1 MTQLTTA
8 SNWVTVAKAD
18 DVREGCLTRADAGFE
33 PLILTRLADSLVCV
47 GGTCPHA
54 GASLGDGELAGQ
66 TITCPAHG
74 SVFDVCTGQVLQAP
88 ATTSLPSYQVRVV
101 DGDVQIDS
109 PKDKA
114 SPKDIASPKDKA
126 MLWTQQTWD
135 PEAAPDWVRESY
147 QQVLPYVTAFLP
159 GSHPYRAGP
168 VCPFVPG
175 ALRRDRI
182 SFAEG
187 VANGD
192 AKQQAERLRECVD
205 AFLSGKQGF
214 SALLVLLPEDYD
226 IAELVETHRLMKEYC
241 VRRQLM
247 LGALWP
253 SNQAP
258 SLHSEDYFPLR
269 TPVPSLVVRDMV
281 VGDLRF
287 LDPDHYSMFRR
298 LVFLRAFM
306 RKFREQASRSGAEV
320 TEYDKARS
328 LARQYV
334 IQIALRIVAATGFT
348 GFVAAVAWRARKKS

>member
-18 DVREGCLTRADAGFE
+18 DVREGCLTRADAGFG
-33 PLILTRLADSLVCV
+33 PLILTRLADSFVCV

-66 TITCPAHG
+66 TITCPSHG

-88 ATTSLPSYQVRVV
+88 ATTGLPSYQVRVV
-101 DGDVQIDS
+101 DGDVQIAS
-109 PKDKA
+109 QKA
-114 SPKDIASPKDKA
+114 IASAKEEA

-135 PEAAPDWVRESY
+135 PEAAQDWVRESY

-192 AKQQAERLRECVD
+192 AREQAERLRVCVD
-205 AFLSGKQGF
+205 AFLSRKQGF

-226 IAELVETHRLMKEYC
+226 IDALVETHRLMKEYC

-247 LGALWP
+247 LGVLWP

-269 TPVPSLVVRDMV
+269 TPVPTLVVRDMV

-306 RKFREQASRSGAEV
+306 RKFREQASRGGAEV
-320 TEYDKARS
+320 TEYDQARS

-334 IQIALRIVAATGFT
+334 IQIALRIVAAAGCTGL
-348 GFVAAVAWRARKKS
+348 VAALAWRARKKS